1 MERSEL
7 QSASRTVEGKQVKKL
22 RAEGLIPAVVFGPDT
37 PSKLIQAPERA
48 LDKTLRQAGSM
59 LINLFVDQEAQP
71 RAVLAREIQRNPITG
86 RILHVDFYQVRMT
99 EKVKTSIPI
108 HFVGQPPMV
117 GSGDA
122 LLNPQISTLAVE
134 CLPNDLQDHITV
146 DVSGLIDMH
155 DNILVGDLVLPP
167 GIVAL
172 DKPDDV
178 VVSLQ
183 HLRAVE
189 EVEVVAEVPAEGAAE
204 EAGAEAEE

>member
-122 LLNPQISTLAVE
+122 LLNPQISALAVE

>member
-1 MERSEL
+1 MERVEL
-7 QSASRTVEGKQVKKL
+7 QSVSRTVEGKKVRKL

-48 LDKTLRQAGSM
+48 LDKTVRQAGSM

-122 LLNPQISTLAVE
+122 LLNPQISALAVE

-155 DNILVGDLVLPP
+155 DNILVGDLLLPP

>member
-71 RAVLAREIQRNPITG
+71 RAVLAREIQRHPITG

-122 LLNPQISTLAVE
+122 LLNPQISTLEVE

-172 DKPDDV
+172 GKPDDV

-183 HLRAVE
+183 HLRAIE